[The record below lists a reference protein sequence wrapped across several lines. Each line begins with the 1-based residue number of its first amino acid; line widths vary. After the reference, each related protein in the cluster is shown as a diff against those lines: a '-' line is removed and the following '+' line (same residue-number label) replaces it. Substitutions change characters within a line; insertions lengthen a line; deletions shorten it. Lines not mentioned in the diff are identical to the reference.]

1 MLNADAFTLSV
12 AGDFDYDEGTI
23 TANTTNLTVGGDFSY
38 DDSAND
44 LDWGVNDILTV
55 SGHAN
60 IVAAGLLIAELSLLL
75 IVLIL
80 PLILFPMAEGWL
92 VQILSI

>member
-1 MLNADAFTLSV
+1 MMRD
-12 AGDFDYDEGTI
+12 TI
-23 TANTTNLTVGGDFSY
+23 TANSLTNLTVGGDFSY

-60 IVAAGLLIAELSLLL
+60 IVAAGFANSGNITVTNSLRN
-75 IVLIL
+75 IL
-80 PLILFPMAEGWL
+80 PLILFPMAGGVVECSYFQSRCSWCL
-92 VQILSI
+92 

>member
-60 IVAAGLLIAELSLLL
+60 IVAAGFANSGTITVTNSLNLTSNT
-75 IVLIL
+75 
-80 PLILFPMAEGWL
+80 FSRWL